1 MKVEV
6 EFLAFY
12 ANAPRPSIRHCFSCG
27 SWFAW
32 RNNTKLKTLSTNA
45 ALSALALFLI
55 KTTAGGGREGERTRK
70 RRRRGEGDGG
80 GREKRGSARGE
91 R

>member
-1 MKVEV
+1 MRTPLGQVYGTV
-6 EFLAFY
+6 FRVAAGSHGGTTL
-12 ANAPRPSIRHCFSCG
+12 NSRP
-27 SWFAW
+27 
-32 RNNTKLKTLSTNA
+32 STNA

-55 KTTAGGGREGERTRK
+55 KTTAGGGREGERTGERTRK

>member
-1 MKVEV
+1 MRTPLGQVYGTV
-6 EFLAFY
+6 FRVAAGSHGGTTL
-12 ANAPRPSIRHCFSCG
+12 NSRP
-27 SWFAW
+27 
-32 RNNTKLKTLSTNA
+32 STNA

-70 RRRRGEGDGG
+70 RRRREEGDGG